1 MSLVLEQGGGGGMG
15 YRDCCGYFY
24 RNYYRDPLF
33 HSLLRVLVVVTSP
46 YKGSTGK
53 QKRNFRKVCGKM
65 SLPDVASE
73 CEQIR
78 LILKAGLGRV

>member
-1 MSLVLEQGGGGGMG
+1 MG
-15 YRDCCGYFY
+15 YRDCYGYFY
-24 RNYYRDPLF
+24 RNFYRAPLP
-33 HSLLRVLVVVTSP
+33 HSLLRVLVVVTP
-46 YKGSTGK
+46 PHEGSTGK
-53 QKRNFRKVCGKM
+53 QGGSFRKVCGKM